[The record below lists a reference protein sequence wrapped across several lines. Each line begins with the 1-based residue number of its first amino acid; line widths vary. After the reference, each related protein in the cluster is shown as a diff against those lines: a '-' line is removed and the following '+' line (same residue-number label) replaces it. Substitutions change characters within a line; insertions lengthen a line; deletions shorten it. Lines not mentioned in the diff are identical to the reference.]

1 MENFITGYA
10 ASESMMRAAMLAV
23 LGQEKYEL
31 FFETLLTSFY
41 GEADVAFVAESGLT
55 CVRIPVNYRDPFAGT
70 RLSEDDV
77 AVADLLER
85 TGAWARAE
93 GAEPHSLAGGLQDHL
108 TSVAIGESAETGRAV
123 TTEREAWAR

>member
-23 LGQEKYEL
+23 LGQDKYEL
-31 FFETLLTSFY
+31 FFETLLSPFY

-55 CVRIPVNYRDPFAGT
+55 CVRIPVNYGNPFAGT

-93 GAEPHSLAGGLQDHL
+93 GAEPHSLADGLQDHL
-108 TSVAIGESAETGRAV
+108 TGVAIGESAETGRAV